1 MLRRIQFGSFGVAV
15 IALSFVVSAPPAV
28 GQGLRNVIHS
38 GTRVFPG
45 VGPGVGFE
53 VGPGVGTGVGF
64 EVADGCSVIDG
75 RLAI

>member
-1 MLRRIQFGSFGVAV
+1 MFDTGLMAIASADEVA
-15 IALSFVVSAPPAV
+15 
-28 GQGLRNVIHS
+28 
-38 GTRVFPG
+38 PG

-64 EVADGCSVIDG
+64 EIVDGCSVMDG